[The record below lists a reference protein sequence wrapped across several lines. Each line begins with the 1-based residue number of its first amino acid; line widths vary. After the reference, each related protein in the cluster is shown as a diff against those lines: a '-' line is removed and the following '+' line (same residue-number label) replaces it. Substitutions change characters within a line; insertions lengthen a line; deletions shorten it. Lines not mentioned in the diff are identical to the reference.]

1 MTAGAAESADPDAVV
16 QLSDPA
22 INAVAWLRG
31 FEADHGE
38 TQAVVQY
45 MGERRARI
53 VLIAP
58 DGTFGDA
65 VVESVEAAQEVCRR
79 AGVELA
85 DWDRDTA
92 AKVVVSP
99 ADRRKMAGTGR

>member
-1 MTAGAAESADPDAVV
+1 MVSESPDATDPDGTV

-31 FEADHGE
+31 FEVDHGE
-38 TQAVVQY
+38 AVAVVHYLGQ
-45 MGERRARI
+45 RRARI
-53 VLIAP
+53 VAIAG

-65 VVESVEAAQEVCRR
+65 VVESVEAAREVCRR
-79 AGVELA
+79 AGIDLA
-85 DWDRDTA
+85 QWDRDTA
-92 AKVVVSP
+92 ARVAVSP